1 MIPVAHNPPVRRP
14 GLWISIL
21 IVLVIAGAIV
31 HIARGGGS
39 EQVTIADVVP
49 QLLKGDTGESAA
61 NIIVWKVRVPRT
73 FGALLAGAIL
83 GCVGAAFQAFFRN
96 PLAEP
101 YIVGVAS
108 GAGLGGTVAV
118 VLGIS
123 QALMSLGTIVLAFV
137 GGLLSLWLVMSIS
150 RRHGGVQVNTLLI
163 AGVVTSAMLSALM
176 TTVLMLGGQDTN
188 RILKW
193 LLGSLGNL
201 STERLWAMG
210 VVLVAGLFC
219 LRSQSRHLN
228 AFSVSEFTSERL
240 GIDPKRLRLMV
251 LVPGTAMVA
260 VAVGAVGIIG
270 FLGLIAPHIARRL
283 VGIDL
288 RRSLVAST
296 LLGSILLM
304 VADLLAQN
312 LSASYELPVGAVTAL
327 LGAPVLLWLLKREG

>member
-1 MIPVAHNPPVRRP
+1 MTV
-14 GLWISIL
+14 L
-21 IVLVIAGAIV
+21 IVLVVVGAVV

-39 EQVTIADVVP
+39 EQVTVADVVP

-61 NIIVWKVRVPRT
+61 NIIVWKVRLPRT
-73 FGALLAGAIL
+73 LGALLAGAIL

-108 GAGLGGTVAV
+108 GAGLGGTVAL

-123 QALMSLGTIVLAFV
+123 QSLLTLGTVALSFV

-150 RRHGGVQVNTLLI
+150 RRRGGVQVNTLLV

-210 VVLVAGLFC
+210 LVLLGGFFC
-219 LRSQSRHLN
+219 LRSQARHLN
-228 AFSVSEFTSERL
+228 AFSVSEFSSERL
-240 GIDPKRLRLMV
+240 GIDPRRLRALV

-260 VAVGAVGIIG
+260 VAVGAVGVIG

-288 RRSLVAST
+288 RRSLLAST
-296 LLGSILLM
+296 LLGSVLLM

-312 LSASYELPVGAVTAL
+312 LSSSYELPIGAVTAL